1 VAVAPARVDRRL
13 ITLAAFAATF
23 LVSLDTAV
31 MATAMPTVVTQL
43 GGIASY
49 AWVFTAYLLA
59 STVTVPVY
67 GKLAD
72 LVGRKRVFLGATL
85 LFLIGSMACGL
96 AQDMP
101 QLIAFR
107 VLQGIGA
114 GGIQPSTQTILG
126 DVYSLTERARIAGFF
141 SAIWGISGLLG
152 PTIGGLLTEHATWR
166 AVFYVN
172 GPICLLAMALIWSF
186 FHEQLRPQQVRID
199 YLGAVLLAG
208 GVTALLLALQGG
220 LDVDDIAIPATVLG
234 AVAIVALAAF
244 VLQERRHPEPLVP
257 LGVFGNRVIL
267 SCTLAATA
275 GGVVWYG
282 RAGRRERVP
291 RTGAANGCRER
302 VPATA

>member
-1 VAVAPARVDRRL
+1 
-13 ITLAAFAATF
+13 
-23 LVSLDTAV
+23 
-31 MATAMPTVVTQL
+31 
-43 GGIASY
+43 
-49 AWVFTAYLLA
+49 
-59 STVTVPVY
+59 
-67 GKLAD
+67 
-72 LVGRKRVFLGATL
+72 
-85 LFLIGSMACGL
+85 MACGL

-172 GPICLLAMALIWSF
+172 GPICPLAMALIWSF